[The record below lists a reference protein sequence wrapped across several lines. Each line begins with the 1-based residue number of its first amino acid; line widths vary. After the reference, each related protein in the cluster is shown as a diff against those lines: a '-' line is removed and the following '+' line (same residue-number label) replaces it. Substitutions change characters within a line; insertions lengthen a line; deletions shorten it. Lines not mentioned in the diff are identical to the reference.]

1 MISSETRAAS
11 LQLDAG
17 LLFEKC
23 QIGILSVVNLR
34 TFGTFY
40 RGHQCFRIPQ
50 VHLIA
55 LLTLGPATWAADTV
69 NFDRDVRSILSN
81 NCFQCHGPDEAQR
94 EGGVRLDTKDGVYAA
109 IDDGYVVVPSEPDQS
124 VLIERIFSNDPDHRM
139 PPDEAKKTLSDNEL
153 DILRRW
159 VEEGAEWSGHWAFVP
174 PLKPMRPEVDNDSWV
189 RNPIDNYVLDVMDEV
204 DLPPSPEASRS
215 TLIRRVSLDLT
226 GLPPTVDE
234 VDAFLADA
242 SDDAYD
248 RVVDR
253 LLASPHYGERMAWPW
268 LDAARYADT
277 NGYQGDNERTMYPWR
292 DWVVDAFNSNMPYD
306 QFTIWQL
313 AGDLLPDPTIEQK
326 IATGFNRNH
335 MINGE
340 GGRIAE
346 ENRVEYVFDQLE
358 TVGTVWMGLTFN
370 CCRCHDH
377 KYDPLTNKDYYSL
390 FAFFNQTQVTGGG
403 GDPQTPPN
411 LALHSPETENRLV
424 ELGDGIDDLGE
435 LSLALKWLLEPQQA
449 SWEKEQIASSE
460 EDQLS
465 IIGLLNTP
473 IEKRND
479 RQRQEIADHF
489 FESNGQYRNA
499 NNRLND
505 LTEERDTI
513 KKNTVRVMIMEDMT
527 EHRNTYILERGLYSK
542 RGEEV
547 TAAVPATLPGL
558 DAEAP
563 RNRLGLARW
572 LVDPKHPLMARVT
585 VNRFWAEIFGQ
596 GLVESTENF
605 GVQGAQPSHP
615 ELLDW
620 LSVTFVESGWD
631 VKGLLR
637 LMVTSA
643 AYCQSSEVNGAVSAA
658 DPSNRYLSRG
668 PRFRMPSWMIRDQA
682 LFAGGLLS
690 PKLGG
695 PSVKPYQPDGLW
707 AEFSFG
713 NIEYKRDTGESLYR
727 RSLYTYWRRIVAPP
741 LFFDASTRQ
750 TCTVKAN
757 RTNTPL
763 HALATLNDPG
773 YVEAARALA
782 GRLLAIPDATDRDR
796 IDAAIRLIMARPAH
810 DEECDL
816 LIQSIARLK
825 AQFGADEDAAKAY
838 LSVGDWRPSTEIDPV
853 DHAAYASLCLA
864 LINTDEALTKE

>member
-1 MISSETRAAS
+1 
-11 LQLDAG
+11 
-17 LLFEKC
+17 
-23 QIGILSVVNLR
+23 
-34 TFGTFY
+34 
-40 RGHQCFRIPQ
+40 
-50 VHLIA
+50 
-55 LLTLGPATWAADTV
+55 
-69 NFDRDVRSILSN
+69 
-81 NCFQCHGPDEAQR
+81 
-94 EGGVRLDTKDGVYAA
+94 LDTQDGVYAA
-109 IDDGYVVVPSEPDQS
+109 IDGGFVVVPGNPGESE
-124 VLIERIFSNDPDHRM
+124 LIRRIVSSDRDHRM
-139 PPDEAKKTLSDNEL
+139 PPEESKKTLSDSEL
-153 DILRRW
+153 DILKRW

-174 PLKPMRPEVDNDSWV
+174 PVKPTPPEVNDDSWA
-189 RNPIDNYVLDVMDEV
+189 RNLVDHFVLNLMDEV
-204 DLPPSPEASRS
+204 DLSPSPEASRN

-234 VDAFLADA
+234 VDAFLADE
-242 SDDAYD
+242 SDDAYE

-292 DWVVDAFNSNMPYD
+292 DWVVDAFNDNMPYD
-306 QFTIWQL
+306 QFTIEQL
-313 AGDLLPDPTIEQK
+313 AGDLLPEPTVEQK

-411 LALHSPETENRLV
+411 LALRSVETEDRLIV
-424 ELGDGIDDLGE
+424 LGDGINELGD
-435 LSLALKWLLEPQQA
+435 LSLALKWLLEPQRA
-449 SWEKEQIASSE
+449 NWEKEQLAASDE
-460 EDQLS
+460 HEDS
-465 IIGLLNTP
+465 IVDLLNIP
-473 IEKRND
+473 IEKRD
-479 RQRQEIADHF
+479 DKQRKEIADRF
-489 FESNGQYRNA
+489 FESNDRFRDA
-499 NNRLND
+499 NNRLNT
-505 LTEERDTI
+505 LTGERDSI
-513 KKNTVRVMIMEDMT
+513 NKNTVRVMIMEDMAT
-527 EHRNTYILERGLYSK
+527 PRSTYILDRGLYSK

-547 TAAVPATLPGL
+547 TPAVPATFPGL
-558 DAEAP
+558 DSNAP
-563 RNRLGLARW
+563 RNRLGLAQW

-585 VNRFWAEIFGQ
+585 VNRFWSEIFGQ
-596 GLVESTENF
+596 GLVETTENF

-620 LSVTFVESGWD
+620 LAVTFIESGWD
-631 VKGLLR
+631 VKALLKR
-637 LMVTSA
+637 MVTSA
-643 AYCQSSEVNGAVSAA
+643 VYRQSSEVNAVVSAV
-658 DPSNRYLSRG
+658 DPSNRYLSHG

-682 LFAGGLLS
+682 LFAGGLMS
-690 PKLGG
+690 PRLGG

-713 NIEYKRDTGESLYR
+713 NIKYERDTGESLYR

-741 LFFDASTRQ
+741 MFFDASTRQ

-773 YVEAARALA
+773 YVEAARSLA
-782 GRLLAIPDATDRDR
+782 GRLLTMPAATDHDR
-796 IDAAIRLIMARPAH
+796 IDTAFRLIMARPAQN
-810 DEECDL
+810 EEVDL
-816 LIQSIARLK
+816 LTQSIARLK
-825 AQFGADEDAAKAY
+825 TQFAADEDAAKAY
-838 LSVGDWRPSTEIDPV
+838 LSVGDWRASTELDAV

-864 LINTDEALTKE
+864 LLNTDEALTKE